1 LLGVDHSELP
11 GQYMC
16 IDNAK
21 ALLNSV
27 FAYSLNVANS
37 IDYFTCEFIGPAVSI
52 YGSLKRTFLF
62 T

>member
-1 LLGVDHSELP
+1 
-11 GQYMC
+11 MC

-37 IDYFTCEFIGPAVSI
+37 IDYFTCVFIGPAVSI